1 MPAGSARCCPSRPR
15 PAAGFLKFSSMA
27 AVEPLELPAAARW
40 GIAAR
45 RAGTHS
51 LLVWPP
57 VAVGWVLAVGIR
69 KHAMA
74 FDFAHAYL
82 PAARAVLAG
91 HSPYPPATVAAL
103 APRTAFLY
111 PPLTAYLA
119 APFTALPTFA
129 AEALASVL
137 AIACVV
143 GILMLLGVRDW
154 RCYMVAFLF
163 VPTYS
168 AIQTANVMLLLALGL
183 ALLWRYRDRRAV
195 AALLVGALIAVK
207 LILWPLLVWLVVT
220 RRSRAA
226 AGGLVASALL
236 VFVPWAGIGFAG
248 LGGYAHLLRTVSLV
262 QGRDG
267 FSFEALLTHAV
278 SWRVAELAGYTVG
291 ALVLVAAAWVGRCDE
306 RRSFAL
312 AIAAGLLLTPI
323 VEMDYFVLLL
333 VVLALYKPRLSWA
346 WIVPL
351 AFWVAPQVGRGA
363 AWQTAAALAAAV
375 VTFALTLRSNGT
387 EQFETEPAMSRISG
401 ALAG

>member
-1 MPAGSARCCPSRPR
+1 
-15 PAAGFLKFSSMA
+15 
-27 AVEPLELPAAARW
+27 
-40 GIAAR
+40 
-45 RAGTHS
+45 
-51 LLVWPP
+51 
-57 VAVGWVLAVGIR
+57 VLAVGLR

-82 PAARAVLAG
+82 PAARVVLDG

-119 APFTALPTFA
+119 APFTTLPLFV
-129 AEALASVL
+129 AEFLASLL
-137 AIACVV
+137 AISCVV
-143 GILMLLGVRDW
+143 GVLMLLGVRDW

-183 ALLWRYRDRRAV
+183 ALLWRYRDRRFV
-195 AALLVGALIAVK
+195 AAVLVGALIALK

-220 RRSRAA
+220 RRPRAA
-226 AGGLVASALL
+226 AGGLAAGALL
-236 VFVPWAGIGFAG
+236 VFAPWAGIGFAG
-248 LGGYAHLLRTVSLV
+248 LRGYAHLLGMVSRV

-267 FSFEALLTHAV
+267 FSIEALLSHAV
-278 SWRVAELAGYTVG
+278 SWRAAEVFGYAIGAAVLA
-291 ALVLVAAAWVGRCDE
+291 AAAWIGRRDE

-333 VVLALYKPRLSWA
+333 VVLALFKPRLGGA
-346 WIVPL
+346 WVVPL

-363 AWQTAAALAAAV
+363 AWQTAIALAAAV
-375 VTFALTLRSNGT
+375 ATVAIALRRTARGL
-387 EQFETEPAMSRISG
+387 ETEPAPSSASG
-401 ALAG
+401 AFA

>member
-1 MPAGSARCCPSRPR
+1 
-15 PAAGFLKFSSMA
+15 MA
-27 AVEPLELPAAARW
+27 AIEPIELPAGARW

-103 APRTAFLY
+103 TPRTAFLY
-111 PPLTAYLA
+111 PPLTAYLV

-129 AEALASVL
+129 AEALASLL
-137 AIACVV
+137 AIGCVV

-183 ALLWRYRDRRAV
+183 ALLWRYRDRRAL

-207 LILWPLLVWLVVT
+207 LILWPLLIWLVVT

-226 AGGLVASALL
+226 AGGVIAGAAL

-248 LGGYAHLLRTVSLV
+248 LGGYAHLLRAVSLV

-267 FSFEALLTHAV
+267 FSIAALLTHAV
-278 SWRVAELAGYTVG
+278 SWQAAELVGYSVG
-291 ALVLVAAAWVGRCDE
+291 AAVLVAAAWVGRRDE

-312 AIAAGLLLTPI
+312 AIAAALLLTPI

-333 VVLALYKPRLSWA
+333 VVLALYKPRLGWA

-363 AWQTAAALAAAV
+363 AWQTAAALAAATA
-375 VTFALTLRSNGT
+375 TFALALRPNGNKP
-387 EQFETEPAMSRISG
+387 FEAGSAMPRIPG
-401 ALAG
+401 AIAG

>member
-1 MPAGSARCCPSRPR
+1 
-15 PAAGFLKFSSMA
+15 MA
-27 AVEPLELPAAARW
+27 AIEPLELPAGARW

-103 APRTAFLY
+103 TPRTAFLY
-111 PPLTAYLA
+111 PPLTAYLV

-129 AEALASVL
+129 AEALASLL
-137 AIACVV
+137 AIGCVV

-183 ALLWRYRDRRAV
+183 ALLWRYRDRRAL

-207 LILWPLLVWLVVT
+207 LILWPLLIWLVVT

-226 AGGLVASALL
+226 AGGVIAGAAL

-248 LGGYAHLLRTVSLV
+248 LGGYAHLLRAVSLV

-267 FSFEALLTHAV
+267 FSIAALLTHAV
-278 SWRVAELAGYTVG
+278 SWQAAELVGYSVG
-291 ALVLVAAAWVGRCDE
+291 AAVLVAAAWVGRRDE

-312 AIAAGLLLTPI
+312 AIAAALLLTPI

-333 VVLALYKPRLSWA
+333 VVLALYKPRLGWA

-363 AWQTAAALAAAV
+363 AWQTAAALAAATA
-375 VTFALTLRSNGT
+375 TFALALRPNGNKP
-387 EQFETEPAMSRISG
+387 FEAGSAMPRIPG
-401 ALAG
+401 AIAG

>member
-1 MPAGSARCCPSRPR
+1 
-15 PAAGFLKFSSMA
+15 MA

-40 GIAAR
+40 GLAAR

-57 VAVGWVLAVGIR
+57 VAVGWVLVVGIR

-82 PAARAVLAG
+82 PAARMVLAG

-103 APRTAFLY
+103 TPRTAFLY

-129 AEALASVL
+129 AEVLASLL
-137 AIACVV
+137 AISCVV
-143 GILMLLGVRDW
+143 GVLALLRVRDW

-183 ALLWRYRDRRAV
+183 ALLWRYRDGRIV
-195 AALLVGALIAVK
+195 APLLLGALIAVK
-207 LILWPLLVWLVVT
+207 LILWPLIVWLVVT
-220 RRSRAA
+220 RRFRPA
-226 AGGLVASALL
+226 AGSLVAGAVL
-236 VFVPWAGIGFAG
+236 VFAPWAAIGFAG
-248 LGGYAHLLRTVSLV
+248 LSGYPHLLGTVSRV

-267 FSFEALLTHAV
+267 FSIEALLTHAV
-278 SWRVAELAGYTVG
+278 SWRTAELVGYAIGAVVLASAG
-291 ALVLVAAAWVGRCDE
+291 WIGRHDE

-312 AIAAGLLLTPI
+312 AIAAALLLTPI

-333 VVLALYKPRLSWA
+333 VVLALYKPRLGWA

-363 AWQTAAALAAAV
+363 AWQTAIALAAA
-375 VTFALTLRSNGT
+375 TASFAIAFRRTTTGGAGAQPSL
-387 EQFETEPAMSRISG
+387 PAAHG
-401 ALAG
+401 ALAGSP

>member
-1 MPAGSARCCPSRPR
+1 
-15 PAAGFLKFSSMA
+15 MA
-27 AVEPLELPAAARW
+27 AIEPIELPAGARW

-103 APRTAFLY
+103 TPRTAFLY

-129 AEALASVL
+129 AEALASLL
-137 AIACVV
+137 AIGCVV

-183 ALLWRYRDRRAV
+183 ALLWRYRDRRAL

-207 LILWPLLVWLVVT
+207 LILWPLLIWLVVT

-226 AGGLVASALL
+226 AGGVIAGAAV

-248 LGGYAHLLRTVSLV
+248 LGGYAHLLRAVSLV

-267 FSFEALLTHAV
+267 FSIAALLTHAV
-278 SWRVAELAGYTVG
+278 SWQAAELVGYSVG
-291 ALVLVAAAWVGRCDE
+291 AAVLVAAAWVGRRDE

-312 AIAAGLLLTPI
+312 AIAAALLLTPI

-333 VVLALYKPRLSWA
+333 VVLALYKPRLGWA

-363 AWQTAAALAAAV
+363 AWQTAAALAAATA
-375 VTFALTLRSNGT
+375 TFALALRPNGNKP
-387 EQFETEPAMSRISG
+387 FEAGSAMPRIPG
-401 ALAG
+401 AIAG